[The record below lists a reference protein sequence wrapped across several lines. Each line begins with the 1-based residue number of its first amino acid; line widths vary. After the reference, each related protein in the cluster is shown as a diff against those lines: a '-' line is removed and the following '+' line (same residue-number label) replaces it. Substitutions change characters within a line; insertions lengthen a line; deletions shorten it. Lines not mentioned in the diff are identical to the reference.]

1 MGKKKI
7 NLLPESYI
15 SLQKKKHRQ
24 LMIFGMIV
32 LESLWFIG
40 KIVIQPKIDIKRAS
54 MLLDEISM
62 QLAND
67 CFKEVYEK
75 CHLLEQECE
84 EVDRWNNVYQQLEET
99 EFISKQLLDSL
110 FAVVPKGVFLKKLQI
125 KKEDQMIILEGT
137 AQEVIQIMNYCTI
150 IEGIFGYGTVK
161 ETFEMNQDKI
171 NYTYF
176 IEISVP
182 QEEILEE
189 TNEEEEE
196 ESGSDHG

>member
-75 CHLLEQECE
+75 GHLLEQECE